1 MIKECIHKQDPAG
14 TSFCQQKKKNVKEE
28 GEWKGNRVG
37 KDKISV
43 LLKSARKILVKEAK
57 LNKFVKILV

>member
-1 MIKECIHKQDPAG
+1 MYPQARPSRNFFLSTE
-14 TSFCQQKKKNVKEE
+14 KKNVVKEG